1 MEVLGL
7 LFHDGNVLFTKYFLG
22 SWSHVRAD
30 QDKLVPAVW
39 RLTKEGPRSLGNARI
54 YRGEGY
60 VLDETQ
66 TQTLY
71 YVTEYLPREESNE
84 AKILL
89 PTLSN
94 I

>member
-7 LFHDGNVLFTKYFLG
+7 TFHDGNVLFTKYFLG
-22 SWSHVRAD
+22 SWSHIRAD
-30 QDKLVPAVW
+30 QGKVVPAVY
-39 RLTKEGPRSLGNARI
+39 RLTKEEPKSLGNAEI
-54 YRGEGY
+54 YWGEGY

-71 YVTEYLPREESNE
+71 HVPEYLPREESNE

-89 PTLSN
+89 PPHSN